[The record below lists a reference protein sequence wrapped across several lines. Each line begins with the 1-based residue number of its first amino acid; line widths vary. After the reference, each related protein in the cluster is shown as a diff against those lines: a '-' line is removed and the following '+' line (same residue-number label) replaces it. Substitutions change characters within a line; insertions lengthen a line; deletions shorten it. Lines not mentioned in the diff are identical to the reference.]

1 MITLEQAKAHLRV
14 DHDHE
19 DALIYE
25 YIDAATAHAE
35 DFCKRPFSGT
45 DEAGTPITMPAPV
58 RCAVLLIVGDLYAN
72 REALV
77 VGTIVADNPMVQR
90 LLWPY
95 RMQSFA

>member
-45 DEAGTPITMPAPV
+45 DEAGAPVTMPAPV

-72 REALV
+72 REGSLMGSV
-77 VGTIVADNPMVQR
+77 SDNPTVQR